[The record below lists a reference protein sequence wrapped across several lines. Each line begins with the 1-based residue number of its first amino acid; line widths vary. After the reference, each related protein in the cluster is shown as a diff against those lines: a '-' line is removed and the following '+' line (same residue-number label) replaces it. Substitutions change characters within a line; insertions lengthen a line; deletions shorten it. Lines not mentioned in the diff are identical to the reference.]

1 MLASLS
7 ALGPLSIDAY
17 LPSIREI
24 GREFAASPVLVQ
36 QTLTAYIVPFALMT
50 LCRRRVTLLT
60 LCVFFIGSLGCT
72 LAWSIEALL
81 FFRAVQ
87 GMTAGAGMVVG
98 RAIVRD
104 VLEGNEARRLMA
116 RVSLMFAIAP
126 AAAPV
131 IGGWLH
137 VWFGWRSVFGFIVLF
152 TGALL
157 LWIARSLPETLD
169 PRHRQ
174 PVRPRQ
180 LLIGYVRVMG
190 TSSFVAVVLALA
202 FSFMGI
208 FLYIV
213 SAPAFVLGLLKVGE
227 TSFLWLFGPITVG
240 MLAGTW
246 LSDRTASRLSN
257 RRTVALAFAIM
268 VVAALTNL
276 VFHAIH
282 AASVPLSVVPLV
294 GYVVGS
300 SLAMPSLTLMA
311 LDQFPHQRGMASSCQ
326 GFMQSGGNALTAAV
340 IAPLLWG
347 SAVSLALGQVT
358 AVALSGS
365 CFVGYLLVARV
376 NARRAAASLALANG
390 ISPTESDVETKRHH

>member
-1 MLASLS
+1 
-7 ALGPLSIDAY
+7 
-17 LPSIREI
+17 
-24 GREFAASPVLVQ
+24 
-36 QTLTAYIVPFALMT
+36 
-50 LCRRRVTLLT
+50 
-60 LCVFFIGSLGCT
+60 
-72 LAWSIEALL
+72 
-81 FFRAVQ
+81 
-87 GMTAGAGMVVG
+87 
-98 RAIVRD
+98 
-104 VLEGNEARRLMA
+104 
-116 RVSLMFAIAP
+116 
-126 AAAPV
+126 
-131 IGGWLH
+131 
-137 VWFGWRSVFGFIVLF
+137 
-152 TGALL
+152 
-157 LWIARSLPETLD
+157 
-169 PRHRQ
+169 
-174 PVRPRQ
+174 
-180 LLIGYVRVMG
+180 LIGYVRVMG